1 MLFGLRYSGRLTS
14 PRVEKKAQKR
24 LLEKM
29 RPEIG

>member
-1 MLFGLRYSGRLTS
+1 MPFGLRNSGRLIS
-14 PRVEKKAQKR
+14 LRVEKKAQKR